1 MSPSIDPRVRELAQ
15 LKLALATFALQLDTF
30 EVRAHGVMSS
40 IGQSAD
46 DMLGHEPRKG
56 SKMGDKIVG
65 Q

>member
-1 MSPSIDPRVRELAQ
+1 MSYSIDPRVRELAQ

-30 EVRAHGVMSS
+30 EVRAHGVLSS

-46 DMLGHEPRKG
+46 DVLGHEARK
-56 SKMGDKIVG
+56 GDKIAG

>member
-1 MSPSIDPRVRELAQ
+1 MISSIDPRLRELTR

-30 EVRAHGVMSS
+30 EVRAHGVLSS

-46 DMLGHEPRKG
+46 DALGHEPRKG
-56 SKMGDKIVG
+56 DKIAG

>member
-1 MSPSIDPRVRELAQ
+1 MISSIDPRVRELTR

-30 EVRAHGVMSS
+30 EVRAHGVLSS

-46 DMLGHEPRKG
+46 DALGHEPRKG
-56 SKMGDKIVG
+56 DKIAG

>member
-1 MSPSIDPRVRELAQ
+1 MSSSNDPRVRELTR

-30 EVRAHGVMSS
+30 EVRAHGVLSS

-46 DMLGHEPRKG
+46 DALGHEPRKG
-56 SKMGDKIVG
+56 DKIAG

>member
-1 MSPSIDPRVRELAQ
+1 MISSIDPRVRELTR

-30 EVRAHGVMSS
+30 ELRAHGVLSS

-46 DMLGHEPRKG
+46 DALGHEPRKG
-56 SKMGDKIVG
+56 DKIVH